1 MSQRQKSYLLESAAQ
16 RTAVS
21 SPIRLEILG
30 QFTSPG
36 GMSIA
41 EVAERMGRPAAT
53 LYYHFRIL
61 EKVGLLVR
69 TGSRPGT
76 KKSEAL
82 YEPVANRFE
91 FPVEP
96 DSQSAVRAAIKTL
109 SLAFRM
115 AERDLESALTSGTAR
130 TSGKHRNA
138 IAGRLHCRTTRST
151 LAEIN
156 QHLRAIEKIFER
168 EGRRVTVSPDADE
181 YLSFTLALLPLRGRG
196 EN

>member
-1 MSQRQKSYLLESAAQ
+1 MNQRRKSYRIENAAQ

-30 QFTSPG
+30 QFTSPE

-41 EVAERMGRPAAT
+41 EIAERMGRPATT

-76 KKSEAL
+76 KKSEVL
-82 YEPVANRFE
+82 YEPVASRLE
-91 FPVEP
+91 FPVER
-96 DSQSAVRAAIKTL
+96 DSQAALGAIIKTM

-115 AERDLESALTSGTAR
+115 TERDFESALTSGTAR
-130 TSGKHRNA
+130 TSGKHRNL
-138 IAGRLHCRTTRST
+138 IAVRMHCRTTRST

-156 QHLRAIEKIFER
+156 QHIQAIVKILER
-168 EGRRVTVSPDADE
+168 EGRRTTVPPDADE
-181 YLSFTLALLPLRGRG
+181 YFSLTLALLPLRGRG
-196 EN
+196 ET

>member
-1 MSQRQKSYLLESAAQ
+1 MSQRQKSYRIESPAQ

-41 EVAERMGRPAAT
+41 EIAERMGRPATT

-91 FPVEP
+91 FAVEQ
-96 DSQSAVRAAIKTL
+96 DSQSAVGAAIKTL

-138 IAGRLHCRTTRST
+138 IAGRLHCRTTRSI

-156 QHLRAIEKIFER
+156 QHMRAIEKIFER
-168 EGRRVTVSPDADE
+168 ESRRTTVPPDADE
-181 YLSFTLALLPLRGRG
+181 YLSLTFALLPLRGRG

>member
-1 MSQRQKSYLLESAAQ
+1 MSRRQKSYLIESAAQ

-41 EVAERMGRPAAT
+41 EIAERLGRPAAT

-76 KKSEAL
+76 KKPEAL

-91 FPVEP
+91 FAVKQ
-96 DSQSAVRAAIKTL
+96 DSQSAVGAAIKTL

-115 AERDLESALTSGTAR
+115 AERDLESALKSGTAR
-130 TSGKHRNA
+130 TSGKHRIA

-151 LAEIN
+151 LA
-156 QHLRAIEKIFER
+156 
-168 EGRRVTVSPDADE
+168 
-181 YLSFTLALLPLRGRG
+181 
-196 EN
+196 

>member
-1 MSQRQKSYLLESAAQ
+1 MSQRQKTYRIESAAQ

-41 EVAERMGRPAAT
+41 DVGERMGRPATT

-76 KKSEAL
+76 KKSETL

-91 FPVEP
+91 LAIEQN
-96 DSQSAVRAAIKTL
+96 SQSEVGAAIKTV

-115 AERDLESALTSGTAR
+115 AERDLEAALTSGTAR
-130 TSGKHRNA
+130 AAGKHRNTM
-138 IAGRLHCRTTRST
+138 AGRLHCRTTRST
-151 LAEIN
+151 VAEIN
-156 QHLRAIEKIFER
+156 QHIRAIEKIFER
-168 EGRRVTVSPDADE
+168 ESRRAILPADADE
-181 YLSFTLALLPLRGRG
+181 YLSLTIALLPLRGRG
-196 EN
+196 KN

>member
-1 MSQRQKSYLLESAAQ
+1 MSRRRKSYLIETAEQ
-16 RTAVS
+16 RAAVS

-41 EVAERMGRPAAT
+41 EVAERMGRPATT

-61 EKVGLLVR
+61 EKVGVLIR

-76 KKSEAL
+76 KKSEVL

-91 FPVEP
+91 YAVEQN
-96 DSQSAVRAAIKTL
+96 SQSAVGAAVKAV

-115 AERDLESALTSGTAR
+115 AERDLESVLTSGTAR
-130 TSGKHRNA
+130 PSGKYRNT

-156 QHLRAIEKIFER
+156 QHLQAIQKILER
-168 EGRRVTVSPDADE
+168 ECRRTTVPADADE
-181 YLSFTLALLPLRGRG
+181 YLSFTFALLPLRGRG
-196 EN
+196 ED

>member
-1 MSQRQKSYLLESAAQ
+1 MSQRQKSYRIESAAQ

-41 EVAERMGRPAAT
+41 DVAERMGRPATT

-76 KKSEAL
+76 KKSESL

-91 FPVEP
+91 LAVEQ
-96 DSQSAVRAAIKTL
+96 DSKSAVGAAIKTV

-115 AERDLESALTSGTAR
+115 AERDLESALTSGTTRA
-130 TSGKHRNA
+130 TGKYRNTM
-138 IAGRLHCRTTRST
+138 AGRLHCRTTRST

-156 QHLRAIEKIFER
+156 HHIRAIEKIFER
-168 EGRRVTVSPDADE
+168 ESRRVTVPPDADE
-181 YLSFTLALLPLRGRG
+181 YLSFTVALLPLRGRG
-196 EN
+196 KN